1 MTVKKPMHKIAVIE
15 DADDNRDLMYYL
27 LRDDFEVS
35 RHSSGEDALRCFADD
50 VPDLVIL
57 DIRLQGMD
65 GVEVLQH
72 IRQDPRLRRIPVL
85 ALTASVMW
93 GDREKYL
100 AAGFNEY
107 ASKPIVNTTDF
118 ISTLRRMLS
127 DRQ

>member
-1 MTVKKPMHKIAVIE
+1 MHKIAVIE

-27 LRDDFEVS
+27 LRDEFEVS
-35 RHSSGEDALRCFADD
+35 RHSSGEDALRSFADD

-65 GVEVLQH
+65 GIEVLRH
-72 IRQDPRLRRIPVL
+72 IRQNTRLHKILVL
-85 ALTASVMW
+85 ALTASVMS

-107 ASKPIVNTTDF
+107 ASKPIVDTTAF